1 MIEPPRLNGELVFE
15 QPWQARAFGLVMTLV
30 EGGAF
35 TYEQFQER
43 LVAQV
48 PVHAAYYDAWLAA
61 LEDALASR
69 GLVSAGDV
77 SERAHELSHRGPGH
91 DH

>member
-1 MIEPPRLNGELVFE
+1 MNPPRLNGELVFE
-15 QPWQARAFGLVMTLV
+15 QPWHARAFGLVMTLV
-30 EGGAF
+30 DSGAF
-35 TYEQFQER
+35 SYEQFQER

-48 PVHAAYYDAWLAA
+48 PAHTDYYDAWLVA
-61 LEDALASR
+61 LEDVLADR

-77 SERAHELSHRGPGH
+77 SERAHALAHRVPGH